1 MIPLR
6 SYPAPHLLIKT
17 QVSQQFLQPRKLI
30 SGSRFTKWFHLLSR
44 TTFSSKWQRWS
55 GEPIIKFL
63 WIFGSA
69 LMISFRVLR
78 QIICHQIVQYLHWE
92 HSYAFTLARWR
103 WFQLTFPHIFGLEHR
118 TIRFPFM
125 AARHLDP
132 ATPRS
137 TIKIIILKWWSF
149 NIISMN
155 MIKYNRP

>member
-6 SYPAPHLLIKT
+6 SYPAPHILIKT
-17 QVSQQFLQPRKLI
+17 QVSQQFLQPWNWYQAQD
-30 SGSRFTKWFHLLSR
+30 SQNGSINCQELCFYQR
-44 TTFSSKWQRWS
+44 QRWS

-132 ATPRS
+132 ASPRS
-137 TIKIIILKWWSF
+137 TIKIIILKW
-149 NIISMN
+149 
-155 MIKYNRP
+155 